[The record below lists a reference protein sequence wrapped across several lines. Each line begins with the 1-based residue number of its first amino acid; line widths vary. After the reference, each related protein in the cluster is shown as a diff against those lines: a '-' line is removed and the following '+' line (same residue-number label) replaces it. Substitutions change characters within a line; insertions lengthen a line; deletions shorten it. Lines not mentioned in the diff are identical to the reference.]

1 MSTHLAPLISDLAL
15 ILILAAGITLIFKW
29 LKQPVVLGYI
39 VAGFL
44 ASNHFDL
51 LPSISDASDI
61 NIWAEIGIIFLLFG
75 LGLEFSF
82 KKLMNVGGSALI
94 TALVIVTG
102 MMICGFSTGRLLGW
116 DTTDSVF
123 LGGMLS
129 MSSTTIIIKAFN
141 DLGLQKR
148 KFTGLVFGV
157 LIVEDLFAVV
167 LMVLLSS
174 LYLGKNSEALSA
186 GESIFKLIFFLLVW
200 FGAGIY
206 LIPTAL
212 ARARRY
218 LSRETLLIVALGLC
232 LGMVV
237 LANYAG
243 FSSALGAF
251 IMGSILAETIEAKAI
266 TQVTQSV
273 RDLFGAVFFVSVGML
288 VDPTILAEYW
298 LPVLIITLI
307 VIVGQIAFAAAG
319 MLISGQSLRHAI
331 QSGFSLAQI
340 GEFAFIIATLG
351 LSLGVTSTFLYPI
364 AVAVSVITTFTT
376 PFMIRLSDPAIRFLD
391 RHLPQRVKLVLEQYG
406 AGTST
411 ANTHGAWRTLLTS
424 YVQRTLILCVLLG
437 GMVWLSIQYI
447 VPFCMETVG
456 PEWGRLVS
464 ATAVLMVM
472 APLIWALA
480 VRRIQSKIF
489 IRLWTD
495 SHFNR
500 GFLISLILLRIFL
513 AGIFVMA
520 VLVHIYA
527 FRKGA
532 LIGVGLLTLILLVFS
547 RRIQRGWSHFES
559 QFVRNLS
566 ANAHGSIVRV
576 NSEAKNLHMT
586 RLTVSPESPVTGK
599 TIGDARLRDTYGM
612 TVISIRRGTHN
623 ILIPDASEVLFPGD
637 EMTVVG
643 PEESLRDATARIET
657 PADAIYPQE
666 SEMEIRQFWLQ
677 ERSPLVGLTIS
688 ESGIRKELQCL
699 VISIERAD
707 GNVLDPSAGLQFM
720 AGDVVWFAGEKSR
733 IRQLMAQYQ

>member
-1 MSTHLAPLISDLAL
+1 MSTHLASLISDLAL
-15 ILILAAGITLIFKW
+15 ILILAAAITLIFKW

-44 ASNHFDL
+44 ASNHFSL
-51 LPSISDASDI
+51 LPSISDAADI

-82 KKLMNVGGSALI
+82 KKLMNVGGSAMI
-94 TALVIVTG
+94 SALVIVTG
-102 MMICGFSTGRLLGW
+102 MMVCGFSAGRLLGW
-116 DTTDSVF
+116 DTTDCVF

-174 LYLGKNSEALSA
+174 LYVGQHSELAL

-200 FGAGIY
+200 FGVGIY

-212 ARARRY
+212 ARARKY
-218 LSRETLLIVALGLC
+218 LNRETLLIVALGLC

-266 TQVTQSV
+266 EQVTRPV

-298 LPVLIITLI
+298 LPVVIITAI
-307 VIVGQIAFAAAG
+307 VIAGQLFFATTG
-319 MLISGQSLRHAI
+319 MLISGQSLRHSI

-376 PFMIRLSDPAIRFLD
+376 PFMIRLSDPALAFID
-391 RHLPQRVKLVLEQYG
+391 KHLPNKAKLILERYSTG
-406 AGTST
+406 GTT
-411 ANTHGAWRTLLTS
+411 VNTHGAWRTLLS
-424 YVQRTLILCVLLG
+424 GYVQTTLILCVLLG
-437 GMVWLSIQYI
+437 GVVWTSVNYI
-447 VPFCMETVG
+447 VPFVTQSIGGGWGKLAATTV
-456 PEWGRLVS
+456 
-464 ATAVLMVM
+464 VLLVM

-480 VRRIQSKIF
+480 VKRIKSKLF

-500 GFLISLILLRIFL
+500 GFLISLLLLRVFL
-513 AGIFVMA
+513 AGGFVMA

-532 LIGVGLLTLILLVFS
+532 VIGIALLSLILLIFS
-547 RRIQRGWSHFES
+547 RRIQRGWSHFEA

-566 ANAHGSIVRV
+566 ANTHGNIVAV

-586 RLTVSPESPVTGK
+586 RLTVGAESPVTGL
-599 TIGDARLRDTYGM
+599 TIGDARLRDTYGI
-612 TVISIRRGTHN
+612 TVISIQRGVRN

-643 PEESLRDATARIET
+643 PEEHLREATLKIENQT
-657 PADAIYPQE
+657 ETNYTE
-666 SEMEIRQFWLQ
+666 ENEMVIRQFWLR
-677 ERSPLVGLTIS
+677 ERSPLVGSTIS
-688 ESGIRKELQCL
+688 ESGIRQNLQCL

-707 GNVLDPSAGLQFM
+707 GGVLDPAAGLRFM

-733 IRQLMAQYQ
+733 IQQLIAQYK